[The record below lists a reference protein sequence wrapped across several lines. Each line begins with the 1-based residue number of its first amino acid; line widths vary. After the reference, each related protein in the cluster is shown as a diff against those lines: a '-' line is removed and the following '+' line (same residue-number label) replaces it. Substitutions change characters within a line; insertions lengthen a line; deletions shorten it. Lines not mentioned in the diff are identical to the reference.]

1 MGRTTLTPPWSAWVA
16 RGTRDVEGAD
26 ARTTERTAPEKPPC
40 SFREARTRFDF
51 AGRAPGLIEMS
62 NAEVLFILTMPE
74 RFLIVDDDADST
86 FLARR
91 NLQAVFP
98 QAEVEQ
104 VDSGHAALEALRERE
119 FTAIVTD
126 YRMPWMDGL
135 TLVKKI
141 REMNL
146 HMPIVMRTAMEDL
159 DNAARAAGVDYVLP
173 WFRWRELGDVVKEL
187 LHCNTPG
194 RDSSP

>member
-1 MGRTTLTPPWSAWVA
+1 
-16 RGTRDVEGAD
+16 
-26 ARTTERTAPEKPPC
+26 
-40 SFREARTRFDF
+40 
-51 AGRAPGLIEMS
+51 
-62 NAEVLFILTMPE
+62 MPE

-98 QAEVEQ
+98 LAT
-104 VDSGHAALEALRERE
+104 VDHVMSGQAALDLLREQE
-119 FTAIVTD
+119 FTAVITD

-135 TLVKKI
+135 TLVRKI
-141 REMNL
+141 RELNL

-159 DNAARAAGVDYVLP
+159 ENAARAAGVDYVLP

-187 LHCNTPG
+187 IHCHTPG
-194 RDSSP
+194 SDSRA

>member
-1 MGRTTLTPPWSAWVA
+1 
-16 RGTRDVEGAD
+16 
-26 ARTTERTAPEKPPC
+26 
-40 SFREARTRFDF
+40 
-51 AGRAPGLIEMS
+51 
-62 NAEVLFILTMPE
+62 MPE

-98 QAEVEQ
+98 QAT
-104 VDSGHAALEALRERE
+104 VDHAASGQAALDLLRDHE
-119 FTAIVTD
+119 FTAVVTD

-135 TLVKKI
+135 TLVRRI
-141 REMNL
+141 RELNL

-159 DNAARAAGVDYVLP
+159 ENAARAAGVDYVLP

-187 LHCNTPG
+187 LQCHSTPG
-194 RDSSP
+194 SETHP